1 MGSEDSKREI
11 KKAELSEQTANTDP
25 FVQFEQW
32 FEFAVESGISE
43 VNAMTLATATIDGKP
58 SARIVLLKEYDEK
71 GFVFFTNYQGRKGE
85 ELGKNPNAALIIFW
99 KELERQIRI
108 EGMVEKVDEKTSDE
122 YFQSRPMESQ
132 VSAAISPQSKVVP
145 SRQYLEEKWVEFLKQ
160 NYSGKIARPDFWG
173 GYRVIPN
180 KIEFWQGRP
189 NRLHDR
195 ILYTKDEMEW
205 KIQRL
210 AP

>member
-11 KKAELSEQTANTDP
+11 KKAELSEQTVSSDP

-43 VNAMTLATATIDGKP
+43 VNAMTLATATIDGIP

-85 ELGKNPNAALIIFW
+85 ELGKNPNAALVIFW

-122 YFQSRPMESQ
+122 YFQSRPMESR

-145 SRQYLEEKWVEFLKQ
+145 SRQYLEEKWVEFLKL
-160 NYSGKIARPDFWG
+160 NYTGKIAKPDFWG
-173 GYRVIPN
+173 GYRVIPG

-195 ILYTKDEMEW
+195 LLYLKESSGW

-210 AP
+210 SP